1 MECDRR
7 CRLIN
12 GISTSTEEPD
22 VKWTSFRCLMDA
34 WEWED
39 AAAMWEHIQPELLE
53 QQSLHPEP
61 AAASSTGYRET
72 SKQAS

>member
-12 GISTSTEEPD
+12 GMLTSTEEPET
-22 VKWTSFRCLMDA
+22 KWTCLRRVMDA

-39 AAAMWEHIQPELLE
+39 ASSMWEHIQPELPE
-53 QQSLHPEP
+53 QQSPQPQAE
-61 AAASSTGYRET
+61 AASSTGYRET
-72 SKQAS
+72 AKHVS

>member
-12 GISTSTEEPD
+12 GVSTSTEEPEL
-22 VKWTSFRCLMDA
+22 KWTCFRSLMDA

-39 AAAMWEHIQPELLE
+39 AASMSEHIQPELPE
-53 QQSLHPEP
+53 QQSTQQEP

-72 SKQAS
+72 AKHAS